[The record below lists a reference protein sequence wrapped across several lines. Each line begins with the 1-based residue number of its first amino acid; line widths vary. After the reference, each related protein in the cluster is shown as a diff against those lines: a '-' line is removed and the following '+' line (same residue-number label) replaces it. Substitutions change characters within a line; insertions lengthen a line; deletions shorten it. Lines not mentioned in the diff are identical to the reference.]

1 MANGD
6 AWDVQGLTLPWT
18 LLFKTQN
25 LMYTKM
31 RSFLPVEVD
40 MLVLFFTNLQSQM
53 SYVMHF
59 LHTVDTFD
67 MIRGLKVSR
76 SQGHES
82 LRV

>member
-18 LLFKTQN
+18 LLFRTQD
-25 LMYTKM
+25 LMYKGM
-31 RSFLPVEVD
+31 KSFLPVEVE

-59 LHTVDTFD
+59 LYTVD

>member
-18 LLFKTQN
+18 LIFRTQD
-25 LMYTKM
+25 LMYKGM
-31 RSFLPVEVD
+31 KSFLPVEVE

-59 LHTVDTFD
+59 LHTVDTFV
-67 MIRGLKVSR
+67 MV
-76 SQGHES
+76 
-82 LRV
+82 

>member
-1 MANGD
+1 
-6 AWDVQGLTLPWT
+6 
-18 LLFKTQN
+18 
-25 LMYTKM
+25 MYKHTSYFFLGNKKYLEIYI
-31 RSFLPVEVD
+31 LPVEVD

-59 LHTVDTFD
+59 LYTVD